1 MFSCCTACCGQHY
14 LYLFVNKMTYVNP
27 KKDPNAWLAQTCA
40 ALLSDVTKESNEAVW
55 EIVDILIDY
64 VEPGLID
71 QAFAP
76 LIAQYMELLEQH
88 EKTSNNLVQMC
99 LPLNLQEVQDESNT
113 VLE

>member
-1 MFSCCTACCGQHY
+1 
-14 LYLFVNKMTYVNP
+14 MTYVNP
-27 KKDPNAWLAQTCA
+27 KKDPNAWLAQTCET
-40 ALLSDVTKESNEAVW
+40 LLKDVTKESNEAVW

-88 EKTSNNLVQMC
+88 EKTSNNFVQTC
-99 LPLNLQEVQDESNT
+99 LPLNFQEAQDESSIDP
-113 VLE
+113 E

>member
-27 KKDPNAWLAQTCA
+27 KKDPNAGRAQTCA
-40 ALLSDVTKESNEAVW
+40 ALLRDVTKESNEAVW

-76 LIAQYMELLEQH
+76 SIEQYMEILEEY
-88 EKTSNNLVQMC
+88 EKMNNSSAQMY
-99 LPLNLQEVQDESNT
+99 LQVNSREVQDESNT

>member
-1 MFSCCTACCGQHY
+1 
-14 LYLFVNKMTYVNP
+14 MTYVNP
-27 KKDPNAWLAQTCA
+27 KNDPNEWLAATCKT
-40 ALLSDVTKESNEAVW
+40 LLNDVTKESNEDVW

-88 EKTSNNLVQMC
+88 EKKSNNLVQMC
-99 LPLNLQEVQDESNT
+99 LPLNLQEVQDESNID
-113 VLE
+113 LE